1 MNGGPFWAAKMWRSI
16 IPVIAVSFGLRE
28 FHVLAQEPWSQT
40 KEIEEEL
47 RKLDQTP
54 VGKQVSEIEHKF
66 NLGAAEARKAA
77 EEAQSEWSRL
87 RQTPAYRNYETRR
100 QALEEKRGA
109 RWTEERKAI
118 AEAARKLYDARHKE
132 LTELAIN
139 DTPAARRLGLDVLTF
154 PRLDGSTSTHPLS
167 VILASRV
174 LGTPY
179 EWIYPEPTGSPW
191 RPRLEIPADLFLFD
205 EYEYLPAREKMEFS
219 LAASLAVAKPARPDQ
234 ERLAIM
240 INSLLAISTS
250 THDAYTNL
258 VEGRCDLNLTAR
270 APSEDELASAKKKG
284 VAIKLQPIAK
294 DALVLIVNQKN
305 PIKSIGREQVLQIYE
320 RKIRAWSQIGDG
332 GGDIVPLWRE
342 RNSGSRELFDLL
354 ITKGAHLPEPAP
366 KDELFSNSMAG
377 PFNRVTQDTHALGYS
392 VYYYEHYM
400 ALSPYTRTV
409 AIDGVEPNAET
420 IGSGKYPFAADVL
433 VAYLADQPTNS
444 PAMKLL
450 AWLTS
455 PEGQAVVRESG
466 YVPVTN
472 PH

>member
-1 MNGGPFWAAKMWRSI
+1 MNGGPLLAARRWWSI
-16 IPVIAVSFGLRE
+16 IPAIAAIFGFLEIRAS
-28 FHVLAQEPWSQT
+28 AQEPWSQT
-40 KEIEEEL
+40 KEVEDEL

-54 VGKQVSEIEHKF
+54 VGKQVSEIERKF
-66 NLGAAEARKAA
+66 NVGAQEARKAA
-77 EEAQSEWSRL
+77 EEAQFEWSQL
-87 RQTPAYRNYETRR
+87 RQTPAYRNYEMRR
-100 QALEEKRGA
+100 QALEEKRAA
-109 RWTEERKAI
+109 RWNEERKAI
-118 AEAARKLYDARHKE
+118 AEVARKLYAARHKE
-132 LTELAIN
+132 LTELATK
-139 DTPAARRLGLDVLTF
+139 DAPEVKRLGLDVLTF

-219 LAASLAVAKPARPDQ
+219 LAASMVVAKPARPDQ
-234 ERLAIM
+234 QRLAIM

-258 VEGRCDLNLTAR
+258 VEGRCDLNVTAR

-284 VAIKLQPIAK
+284 VTIKLQPIAK
-294 DALVLIVNQKN
+294 DALVFIVNQKN
-305 PIKSIGREQVLQIYE
+305 PIKSIGRGEVLQIYE
-320 RKIRAWSQIGDG
+320 RKIQTWNQLGDAS
-332 GGDIVPLWRE
+332 GDIVPLWRE

-354 ITKGAHLPEPAP
+354 VTKGERLSEPTP

-377 PFNRVTQDTHALGYS
+377 PFNRVTQDTKALGYS

-409 AIDGVEPNAET
+409 AIDGIEPNANT
-420 IGSGKYPFAADVL
+420 IRSGKYPFTADVF
-433 VAYLADQPTNS
+433 VAYRADQPTNS
-444 PAMKLL
+444 AAMKLL
-450 AWLTS
+450 SWLIS
-455 PEGQAVVRESG
+455 PEGQAVVRETG
-466 YVPVTN
+466 YVPF
-472 PH
+472 H